1 MSHQQGAWGVW
12 RVFNE
17 DAEELVARFDSE
29 EAAQAFADQA
39 SEEAAISGRGRGV
52 LRVAGILIL

>member
-1 MSHQQGAWGVW
+1 MSHQRGAWGVW
-12 RVFNE
+12 RVFSE
-17 DAEELVARFDSE
+17 DIEELVARFDSE

-39 SEEAAISGRGRGV
+39 SEDTAISGRGRGV